1 MLLNIS
7 LILHC
12 SIGKPSDFSPFLMI
26 TKAPESFTETQNT
39 EAKRGCLGL
48 HHMSLVNFLPIEV
61 LVADIITKA
70 CLSQSDN
77 SLPLPQTY
85 MAKTY
90 RCFGGHCTD

>member
-1 MLLNIS
+1 
-7 LILHC
+7 
-12 SIGKPSDFSPFLMI
+12 MI
-26 TKAPESFTETQNT
+26 TKAPGSFTETQNT

-48 HHMSLVNFLPIEV
+48 HHISLVNFLPIQE

-70 CLSQSDN
+70 CLSQSDKRKFN
-77 SLPLPQTY
+77 SLLLPQTY